1 MKKLL
6 LILLAGSCCLLWA
19 QTNQPAQKKP
29 PATPTDITSD
39 SADFDLTGKRVEYLG
54 HVLVKDSQ
62 INLQC
67 DRLVVDL
74 PESGQRPS
82 RISAES
88 DSRVLIDLIQNS
100 QKYHVTATNA
110 LYQYS
115 VENSVTNDTVT
126 LTGSPV
132 AQSGENVIQGDKI
145 IWDRVTGHFRV
156 FNQHGTLQ
164 SPEDGKTN
172 GLPLKLF

>member
-6 LILLAGSCCLLWA
+6 FILLAGTCGLVWA

-29 PATPTDITSD
+29 PAAPTDINSD
-39 SADFDLTGKRVEYLG
+39 SADFDLNGRRVEYLG
-54 HVLVKDSQ
+54 HVTVKDAQ

-88 DSRVLIDLIQNS
+88 GSRVLIDLIQNG
-100 QKYHVTATNA
+100 QKYHITATNA
-110 LYQYS
+110 LYLYS

-132 AQSGENVIQGDKI
+132 AQSEENVIEGDKI

-156 FNQHGTLQ
+156 YGHHETLQ
-164 SPEDGKTN
+164 APQDGRTN
-172 GLPLKLF
+172 ALPVKLF